1 MHIFEGIGRIGAYTQ
16 MKMAQYEAKYRI
28 RTGQSLRQAMGGT
41 LPSGQTKTNELQK
54 TAGTRDES
62 RMASIRQKLRQGRKL
77 SAIELKYL
85 KENDEDLYE
94 KACRVQDRREA
105 LARALKNA
113 KTKQEALRA
122 VAQANIAVLAEW
134 KATGGAQLNLHEG
147 GGGSSEGVDSSA
159 AGEGVMA
166 EDGALDAGTEEAAAS
181 TGQAQGVLGRE
192 ALAAQGVGTDAAAAA
207 AVQTDTAKEQHDA
220 GRESRFQEGPSTRDS
235 YGNRRVL
242 SREEVADMIRT
253 AKEQS
258 KITPFD
264 HELVYALRALQREWM
279 EYSNTDEYK
288 ELPNT
293 ELDAT
298 AEEQRGGQTKR
309 RTVETAPAASAQQG
323 LADILAAAQR
333 YYIAAQQHDHFIAKG

>member
-16 MKMAQYEAKYRI
+16 MKVAQYEAKYRI

-134 KATGGAQLNLHEG
+134 KATGGAQMNLRG

-159 AGEGVMA
+159 AGEGVMEA
-166 EDGALDAGTEEAAAS
+166 DSALDAGTEDAAAS
-181 TGQAQGVLGRE
+181 PTGQAQGALGRE

-279 EYSNTDEYK
+279 EYASTDAYK
-288 ELPNT
+288 NLPDT
-293 ELDAT
+293 ELDA
-298 AEEQRGGQTKR
+298 APEEQRGGQKKR
-309 RTVETAPAASAQQG
+309 STAERPAASVLPSPAE
-323 LADILAAAQR
+323 LLTAAQR
-333 YYIAAQQHDHFIAKG
+333 YYAAAQQHDHFIAKG

>member
-16 MKMAQYEAKYRI
+16 MKVAQYEAKYRI

-134 KATGGAQLNLHEG
+134 KATGGAQMNLRG

-279 EYSNTDEYK
+279 EYASTDAYK
-288 ELPNT
+288 NLPDT
-293 ELDAT
+293 ELDA
-298 AEEQRGGQTKR
+298 APEEQRGGQKKR
-309 RTVETAPAASAQQG
+309 STAERPAALVLPSPAEF
-323 LADILAAAQR
+323 LTAAQR
-333 YYIAAQQHDHFIAKG
+333 YYAAAQQHDHFIAKG

>member
-16 MKMAQYEAKYRI
+16 MKVAQYEAKYRI

-54 TAGTRDES
+54 TAGARDEN
-62 RMASIRQKLRQGRKL
+62 RMSSIRQKLRQGRKL

-134 KATGGAQLNLHEG
+134 KATGGAQMNLRG

-159 AGEGVMA
+159 AGEGVMEA
-166 EDGALDAGTEEAAAS
+166 DSALDAGTEDAAAS
-181 TGQAQGVLGRE
+181 PTGQAQGAIGRE
-192 ALAAQGVGTDAAAAA
+192 ALAAQGVGTYEAASSAA
-207 AVQTDTAKEQHDA
+207 QTDTAKERDGAAH
-220 GRESRFQEGPSTRDS
+220 ESRFQEGPSTRDS

-279 EYSNTDEYK
+279 EYASTDAYK
-288 ELPNT
+288 NLPDT
-293 ELDAT
+293 ELDTA
-298 AEEQRGGQTKR
+298 AEEQRGGQKKR
-309 RTVETAPAASAQQG
+309 STTESAAASTLPSPAE
-323 LADILAAAQR
+323 LLTAAQR